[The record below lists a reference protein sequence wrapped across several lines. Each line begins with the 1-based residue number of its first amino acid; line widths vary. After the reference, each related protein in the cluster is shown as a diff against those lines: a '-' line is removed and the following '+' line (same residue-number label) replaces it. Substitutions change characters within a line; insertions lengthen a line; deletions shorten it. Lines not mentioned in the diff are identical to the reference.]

1 MKTVYLAGLMRRGVS
16 QCMQWREEATVLL
29 ADNFI
34 VRNPFRGKTSAR
46 WDTKYTITGV
56 TNKDILLRDY
66 RDVLASDIFLVDVT
80 EYCGEPLIGT
90 FVELGWAWEHR
101 IPVVAFSEHI
111 GSKGNHPFVNTMIT
125 SFFIS
130 LQEACEHI
138 NGYYF

>member
-16 QCMQWREEATVLL
+16 QCWQWRDEATVLL
-29 ADNFI
+29 SDNFV
-34 VRNPFRGKTSAR
+34 VRNPFRGKIEAV
-46 WDTKYTITGV
+46 WDTKYTITSV
-56 TNKDILLRDY
+56 TNKDVLIRDY

-80 EYCGEPLIGT
+80 EYGGEPLIGT

-101 IPVVAFSEHI
+101 IPIVAFSENI
-111 GSKGNHPFVNTMIT
+111 GSKGDHPFVNTMIT
-125 SFFIS
+125 SFFMS